1 MLDNYSYTFVTIIEL
16 TWKCTASILHVR
28 AFHSCTTLHVHVNS
42 TKSKIH
48 LFFTLNTSNLPE

>member
-1 MLDNYSYTFVTIIEL
+1 MLDNYSYTFVTITKL
-16 TWKCTASILHVR
+16 TWKCTASILR

-48 LFFTLNTSNLPE
+48 LFFTLNTSHLPE

>member
-1 MLDNYSYTFVTIIEL
+1 MLDNYSYTFVAIIEL
-16 TWKCTASILHVR
+16 TWKCTASILR

-48 LFFTLNTSNLPE
+48 LFFHSKYIKLT